1 MPRTAVTNADFYLLE
16 SSLEPAGRQLLL
28 RIREFMENRSSRSS
42 TTTGPRRSSRT
53 T

>member
-16 SSLEPAGRQLLL
+16 SSLEPEGRQLLL
-28 RIREFMENRSSRSS
+28 RIREFTEKSIELAS